1 MRLLRVRE
9 VEIDLWDCC
18 GPRNVLMGLLWTTEC
33 VYEIVVIQV
42 RGWWDYYESGEK
54 LMG

>member
-1 MRLLRVRE
+1 
-9 VEIDLWDCC
+9 
-18 GPRNVLMGLLWTTEC
+18 MGLLWATEC
-33 VYEIVVIQV
+33 VYGIAVSHENVDEVVVIQV